1 MPCQVRDSTKFQS
14 RQSTRQP
21 LQAICPPG
29 DKILQLRHLRHLSIL
44 PSQTFNPSAYLLAA
58 QSLLALTG
66 HQHNPVKMPAPAGA
80 KRVRGIQIHR
90 PFIYGTE
97 AIPFDPANRPKD
109 APPDHTHKW
118 KVFVRGINNE
128 DISCWLRR
136 VQFKLH
142 DTYANSVRMLD
153 GPPFEVEETGWGE
166 FEIAIKFYFAPESN
180 EKPQQIWHGLKL
192 HPYQGDVE
200 KQKVERTM
208 VSAVCYEEVV
218 FSEPLDIFYDVLTGG
233 GQQAVKGKAGKGK
246 AGQTK
251 VNTAEIPERSFGSNK
266 FSREEESKELDRL
279 GEAVRKVES
288 MVAEEKQSLVE
299 EEKRLAEL
307 EKTEGKPIKKK

>member
-1 MPCQVRDSTKFQS
+1 
-14 RQSTRQP
+14 
-21 LQAICPPG
+21 
-29 DKILQLRHLRHLSIL
+29 
-44 PSQTFNPSAYLLAA
+44 
-58 QSLLALTG
+58 
-66 HQHNPVKMPAPAGA
+66 MPAPHGS
-80 KRVRGIQIHR
+80 KRVRGVQIHR

-128 DISCWLRR
+128 DISYWLRR

-142 DTYANSVRMLD
+142 DTYANSVRMIE

-180 EKPQQIWHGLKL
+180 EKPQQIWHALKL

-200 KQKVERTM
+200 KQKLERAI
-208 VSAVCYEEVV
+208 VRSICYEEVL
-218 FSEPLDIFYDVLTGG
+218 FNEPLDVFYEALTGG
-233 GQQAVKGKAGKGK
+233 PQNTKGKGKGK
-246 AGQTK
+246 AANK
-251 VNTAEIPERSFGSNK
+251 ANTAEIPDRNSPGNK

-279 GEAVRKVES
+279 GEAVRKVEK
-288 MVAEEKQSLVE
+288 MVQEEKVRLVE
-299 EEKRLAEL
+299 DEKKLQEL
-307 EKTEGKPIKKK
+307 ERTEGKPVKKK